1 MNWNSIQ
8 ENWSE
13 LRGRVMG
20 HWNARSDDEHSR
32 RHCEEYLRQHCGAPR
47 EEACRHRRD
56 WINDPGV
63 LDDWNDT
70 RSILDM

>member
-8 ENWSE
+8 ENWNV
-13 LRGRVMG
+13 LQGRVIG
-20 HWNARSDDEHSR
+20 HWSEGAD
-32 RHCEEYLRQHCGAPR
+32 CERTDRDCEQYLRQHGVAR
-47 EEACRHRRD
+47 DEACRKRRD
-56 WINDPGV
+56 WIKDPGV